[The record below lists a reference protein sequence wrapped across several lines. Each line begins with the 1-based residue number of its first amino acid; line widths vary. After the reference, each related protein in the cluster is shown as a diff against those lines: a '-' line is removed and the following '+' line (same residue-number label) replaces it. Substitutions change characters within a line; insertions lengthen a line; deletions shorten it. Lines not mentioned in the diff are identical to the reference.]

1 MSATTPRACL
11 DRTGQVAV
19 GSLELLDAPIAAVQW
34 IDVEDD
40 ER

>member
-1 MSATTPRACL
+1 MPAATSRARL
-11 DRTGQVAV
+11 DCAGQVPV

-40 ER
+40 E